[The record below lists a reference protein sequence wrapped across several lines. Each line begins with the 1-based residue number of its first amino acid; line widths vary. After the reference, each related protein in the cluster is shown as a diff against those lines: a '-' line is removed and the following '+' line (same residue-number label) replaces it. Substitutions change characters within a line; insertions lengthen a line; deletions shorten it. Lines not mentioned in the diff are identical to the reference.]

1 MTSALDERDRIR
13 AAMERILAGTPQR
26 SNGALTIV
34 ALAQEADVPRNA
46 LTQRHTDLKNELY
59 QCIKERGGP
68 SEDETRLRATIAKL
82 RATIDN
88 KNRELQQLRADVP
101 ALVRVVN
108 QLTLENEQLRDQL
121 AQPTDVVIAFPTRR
135 STQPRT

>member
-1 MTSALDERDRIR
+1 MTAALDERDRIR
-13 AAMERILAGTPQR
+13 AAMERILAGTPER

-34 ALAQEADVPRNA
+34 ALAHEADVPRNA
-46 LTQRHTDLKNELY
+46 LTQRHTDLKNEFY
-59 QCIKERGGP
+59 QCVKQRGGP

-82 RATIDN
+82 RAIDN

-121 AQPTDVVIAFPTRR
+121 AQPTDVVIAFPKRH
-135 STQPRT
+135 STQPKT